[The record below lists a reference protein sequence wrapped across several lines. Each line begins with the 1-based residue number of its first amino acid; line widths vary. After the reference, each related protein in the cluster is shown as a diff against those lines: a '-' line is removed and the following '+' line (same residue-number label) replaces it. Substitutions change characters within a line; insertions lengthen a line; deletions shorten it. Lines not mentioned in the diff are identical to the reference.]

1 MRYISGYDSSS
12 RTPLT
17 AKWVYIFMSSFTT
30 SVSCIICMAK
40 NTAQLPSVT
49 SNAVFITCALFVSS
63 RSEYMA
69 TSPAMSCMMMNSYW
83 YFTAA
88 VDMSTIVSWVTKAVR
103 ESMNIRAKMA
113 AMANGM
119 T

>member
-1 MRYISGYDSSS
+1 
-12 RTPLT
+12 
-17 AKWVYIFMSSFTT
+17 
-30 SVSCIICMAK
+30 MAK
-40 NTAQLPSVT
+40 NTAQLPNVT
-49 SNAVFITCALFVSS
+49 SNAVLMTCALLVSS

-119 T
+119 I